1 MHKNNLEK
9 LNVAFMGNFSVEKG
23 SRTFAEIVRLAAAE
37 KLPITWWIL
46 GGIGDEESFQKASS
60 FSQIKTTGF
69 YSTTELPG
77 LLASL
82 HIELGLLLSVFPES
96 YSKLSREC
104 WQQRLPL
111 IYHQIGILETMNFS
125 DLGFAQISSQLP
137 EVVEKLRQICDEPGI
152 LEEEKIKIDQAI
164 ANDHILSPNN
174 KHEKYL
180 AFYNVDRSA

>member
-9 LNVAFMGNFSVEKG
+9 LNVAFMGNFSIEKG

-60 FSQIKTTGF
+60 FGQVKTTGF
-69 YSTTELPG
+69 YSTAELAG

-82 HIELGLLLSVFPES
+82 HIELGLLLSIFPES
-96 YSKLSREC
+96 YSKVSREC
-104 WQQRLPL
+104 WQLHLPL
-111 IYHQIGILETMNFS
+111 IYNRIGILDTMNFS
-125 DLGFAQISSQLP
+125 ELGFTQMSSRIP

-152 LEEEKIKIDQAI
+152 LEEEKIRIDQAI

-174 KHEKYL
+174 KHERYL
-180 AFYNVDRSA
+180 ELYS